1 MCPKIISEVID
12 GIANS
17 SLKEGLHVE
26 FKVYHDSVK
35 IEDLARSMVG
45 IANSGGGVIVL
56 GVGEMTLL
64 RLKNSSYIF
73 SGTPVDTKRAL
84 NKDLRDFI
92 NSRVA
97 NLEDWNVEFGNFDAM
112 DIAAVFVRPSR
123 HGMVYVYSASD
134 KANRTYY
141 YRKGADVLS
150 FRYQFRTIYK
160 YMTIETFINSL
171 ENKSWRFWE
180 PRKWSDKF
188 ESRFYCANYDRLDVE
203 PGSIQRV
210 YATCLTLNKNSEAAW
225 KVYAGKE
232 GMQMHC
238 VQLELD
244 SAKLLDQL
252 FKSDCKIYERR
263 MDYKDEYFIMNI
275 HETSNKNHAEYFGD
289 FDLNLYLN
297 LLALKRDAYTYEN
310 EVRYFAI
317 EQSLESRSRGKM
329 NPYHKDLKMR
339 WDDVI
344 KSIRVDKNCSDSELI
359 ALRYSCWS
367 CGIDPVFKGRALPGT
382 TPTWASSLKPVDVI
396 LFNIDDMP
404 GRKSIEI
411 GPVL

>member
-1 MCPKIISEVID
+1 MYPKNISEVIY

-17 SLKEGLHVE
+17 SLKEGRHVE
-26 FKVYHDSVK
+26 FKIYHDSVK
-35 IEDLARSMVG
+35 VDDLARSMVG

-73 SGTPVDTKRAL
+73 HGIPVGTKRVL
-84 NKDLRDFI
+84 NNGLRDFI
-92 NSRVA
+92 SSRVA
-97 NLEDWNVEFGNFDAM
+97 NIGDWNVEYGSFHIM
-112 DIAAVFVRPSR
+112 EIAAVFVRPSR
-123 HGMVYVYSASD
+123 HGMAYIYSASD

-141 YRKGADVLS
+141 YRKGSAVLS

-180 PRKWSDKF
+180 PRKWADKF

-203 PGSIQRV
+203 QESIQRV

-232 GMQMHC
+232 GMQAHC

-244 SAKLLDQL
+244 SVKLLEQL

-263 MDYKDEYFIMNI
+263 MDYKDESFIMSI
-275 HETSNKNHAEYFGD
+275 HETNNKHHAEYFGD
-289 FDLNLYLN
+289 FDLNSFLN
-297 LLALKRDAYTYEN
+297 LLALKREAYTYEN
-310 EVRYFAI
+310 EIRYFAI
-317 EQSLESRSRGKM
+317 EQNPEDRSRGKM
-329 NPYHKDLKMR
+329 NPYYRELQMR
-339 WDDVI
+339 WNEVI

-367 CGIDPVFKGRALPGT
+367 CGIDPVIKGRTLPGT
-382 TPTWASSLKPVDVI
+382 TPTWVSSSKPVEVI